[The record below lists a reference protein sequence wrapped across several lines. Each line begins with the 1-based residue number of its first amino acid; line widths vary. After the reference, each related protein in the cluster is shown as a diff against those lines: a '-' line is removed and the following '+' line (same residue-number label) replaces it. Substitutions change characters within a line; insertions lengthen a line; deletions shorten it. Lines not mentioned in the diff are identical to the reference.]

1 MPHVVAVVVEEVMV
15 VVVMVVVT
23 AAAAAA
29 VGTVRGGVSVA
40 VVVNMYSNA
49 GPYLVERKGDIFA
62 AY

>member
-23 AAAAAA
+23 AAAA
-29 VGTVRGGVSVA
+29 VGTVRGGVSVT